1 MGTYLFPCDY
11 LRGYVPIWEVVT
23 HCRAEHREV
32 VYRQERYGKLEVKF
46 DLVIIDSISVIYA
59 LVHAPAHQNIPL

>member
-1 MGTYLFPCDY
+1 
-11 LRGYVPIWEVVT
+11 VT

-59 LVHAPAHQNIPL
+59 LVHAPAPQNIPL